1 MKFNEFLQN
10 SNISK
15 FPILHFLLVA
25 LVDFQFLPM
34 EKVIVSSNPVTTEIS
49 PPPSTSS
56 LYSYRSFYSKILP
69 LTDAMITA
77 DWLKWSESGSRNER
91 AAEDDVPFFCV
102 PSLFARFVQP
112 GNFEFRPAPSFM
124 QDPSLPPGAIVSCT
138 VLVLLSCL
146 LTISER
152 SGLLTVGVL

>member
-1 MKFNEFLQN
+1 MKLNDFHKTL
-10 SNISK
+10 
-15 FPILHFLLVA
+15 ILSILLLLLVA

-34 EKVIVSSNPVTTEIS
+34 EKVIVPSNPDTTELS
-49 PPPSTSS
+49 VLPHSALSH
-56 LYSYRSFYSKILP
+56 YAYRSFYSKILP
-69 LTDAMITA
+69 LTDATITA
-77 DWLKWSESGSRNER
+77 NWLKWSESESRNER

-124 QDPSLPPGAIVSCT
+124 LDPNLPPGAIVSCT
-138 VLVLLSCL
+138 ILVLLSCL